1 MHLKRSIQITSTLK
15 MFNFLAGTVFGIVI
29 ATIGVTN
36 VASLLNDP
44 VQEIQKFALD
54 QSAKQTYKKN

>member
-1 MHLKRSIQITSTLK
+1 MHLKRSIQITFTLK

-44 VQEIQKFALD
+44 IQEIQKFALD

>member
-1 MHLKRSIQITSTLK
+1 
-15 MFNFLAGTVFGIVI
+15 MFNFLTGIVFGIVI

-36 VASLLNDP
+36 VASLLNGP

>member
-1 MHLKRSIQITSTLK
+1 MLLNKNIQTTSTLR

>member
-1 MHLKRSIQITSTLK
+1 MHLKRSIQITSTLR

>member
-1 MHLKRSIQITSTLK
+1 

-44 VQEIQKFALD
+44 IQEIQKFALD

>member
-1 MHLKRSIQITSTLK
+1 MHLKRSIQITFTLK
-15 MFNFLAGTVFGIVI
+15 MFNFLTGTVFGIVI

-44 VQEIQKFALD
+44 IQEIQKFALD